1 MAPPRLAA
9 VVVTSVALLVC
20 SGAVPAVSAEVEPD
34 PVLSVEGYPP
44 SVPGSWGIAPLGDAW
59 DEELSLSLAGDTTR
73 VRSFWVEAHDVE
85 SPIVRSPADTEAPF
99 MTSLIPADTVEG
111 KAVSVT
117 GFVTLDNG
125 SVVQIDSGTLLV
137 GGDLEL
143 QIWPGSKV
151 SPDNHLLNLSTVSV
165 RAMYESD
172 VHRFVGLR
180 SGELRLDGE
189 IVDTWERGF
198 GSVSPV
204 VSRTTSVG
212 TGDQLALGT
221 HRWDVTVTDWAG
233 RTASASTTFQ
243 VDEPITM
250 SGPTITDVADR
261 PVTASSWV
269 LAGTQLRYRM
279 SVTRSPAYDGTLSW
293 NVWAENGNGG
303 YDLAGSSNYA
313 DTIAYPCLDNSACT
327 FPRTVDRTWVAEWGG
342 RTTTQVTTTLSH
354 SSQRFPSE
362 PTVRTN
368 SFRVY
373 PRSAFV
379 RTSSTRT
386 TVTAGAATTLSARL
400 QTPGVAFSR
409 VFPGEVVVLEKRPA
423 GTSTWTTVA
432 SRTTSSTGTVSVRVT
447 PSSTTR
453 YRWRHAD
460 HRGVAGPST
469 SSTTTASVRPKV
481 ALSVR
486 TALPTSRSLTAI
498 DVKSSK
504 PQWDTSVYLQRLAG
518 GTWRTIGVEEQS
530 STGAAAFRVRLPAGT
545 VKLRATTTPTTAYL
559 AGTSPVRTLSVR
571 R

>member
-1 MAPPRLAA
+1 MPQRVAVSTAA
-9 VVVTSVALLVC
+9 VLTLLMAATPAL
-20 SGAVPAVSAEVEPD
+20 AFATEDAAD
-34 PVLSVEGYPP
+34 PVLSVEGYPLP
-44 SVPGSWGIAPLGDAW
+44 APGTWAVVPLGDAW
-59 DEELSLSLAGDTTR
+59 DDALTLTLGGDAGR
-73 VRSFWVEAHDVE
+73 VRSFWVEAHDVD
-85 SPIVRSPADTEAPF
+85 SPIFRSDVDTEAPF
-99 MTSLIPADTVEG
+99 ATSLVPADTVDG
-111 KAVSVT
+111 KDVFVT
-117 GFVTLDNG
+117 GFVTLDDG
-125 SVVQIDSGTLLV
+125 SLVQIDSGTHLV

-143 QIWPGSKV
+143 RIWPGSKV
-151 SPDNHLLNLSTVSV
+151 SPDDHLLNLSTVSV

-250 SGPTITDVADR
+250 SGPTITDAAGR
-261 PVTASSWV
+261 PVTVSSWV
-269 LAGTQLRYRM
+269 LDGTRLRYRT
-279 SVTRSPAYDGTLSW
+279 SLTRSPAYDGTLSW
-293 NVWAENGNGG
+293 DVWAENGNGG
-303 YDLAGSSNYA
+303 YPVAGLNNYA
-313 DTIAYPCLDNSACT
+313 DLNAYPCLDDATCT
-327 FPRTVDRTWVAEWGG
+327 FPRTIDKTWDASWGG
-342 RTTTQVTTTLSH
+342 RTRTDVTTTLSH

-447 PSSTTR
+447 PSSTTQ

-460 HRGVAGPST
+460 HLGVAGPST

-486 TALPTSRSLTAI
+486 TTLPTSRSLTAI

-504 PQWDTSVYLQRLAG
+504 PQRDTSVYLQRLVG